1 MSMVFKGIVPQK
13 FGCLSLIAAEKM
25 VNKWVSFY
33 LEESKENKIEETKTE
48 EKT

>member
-1 MSMVFKGIVPQK
+1 MSMVFKGIVPK
-13 FGCLSLIAAEKM
+13 KCGCLSLLKADKM
-25 VNKWVSFY
+25 PYKWVSCY